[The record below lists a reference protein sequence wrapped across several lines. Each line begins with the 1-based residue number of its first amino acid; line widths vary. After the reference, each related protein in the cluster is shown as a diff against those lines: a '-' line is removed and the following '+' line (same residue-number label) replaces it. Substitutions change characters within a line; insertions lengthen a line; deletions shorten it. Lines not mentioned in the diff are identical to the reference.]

1 MRGYVGKRGK
11 TWGYAVDVGR
21 DPATGRRRQ
30 RTKGGF
36 KTRREAD
43 AALAEVIRSVG
54 TGTYVAR
61 DPQTLAEWIERWLPT
76 MAPKIRPS
84 TLSDYRKSL
93 AHVTRQI
100 GHVRL
105 QALRPLDLEEL
116 YATLLK
122 EGHRFGGGLA
132 PKTVRNV
139 HIALRRSLADAE
151 RFGLVHRN
159 VAALV
164 KAPAPTRPDLT
175 TWSAP
180 EVSQFLASVEAH
192 RLGPAFRL
200 LAATGM
206 RRGEVLGLKW
216 DSVDLDA
223 GRLSV
228 RRSLIAVDD
237 ELVWSDPKTSRSRRN
252 LSLDSET
259 VAVLRA
265 HRRRRLEER
274 LAAGELWEEH
284 DLVFSTETG
293 EALHPDRFSRAFER
307 AVQSSGLPRIRM
319 HDLRHTWATLALQ
332 AGIHPKVV
340 SERLGH
346 ASTSI
351 TLDIYSHVQPE
362 LDAQAA
368 TAVALLFDAE
378 PDADPGALHSV

>member
-1 MRGYVGKRGK
+1 
-11 TWGYAVDVGR
+11 
-21 DPATGRRRQ
+21 
-30 RTKGGF
+30 
-36 KTRREAD
+36 
-43 AALAEVIRSVG
+43 
-54 TGTYVAR
+54 
-61 DPQTLAEWIERWLPT
+61 

-105 QALRPLDLEEL
+105 QALRPLDIEEL
-116 YATLLK
+116 YANLLK

-180 EVSQFLASVEAH
+180 EVSQFLSSVEVH

-228 RRSLIAVDD
+228 RRSLMAVDD
-237 ELVWSDPKTSRSRRN
+237 ELGSAARSGDN
-252 LSLDSET
+252 
-259 VAVLRA
+259 
-265 HRRRRLEER
+265 
-274 LAAGELWEEH
+274 
-284 DLVFSTETG
+284 
-293 EALHPDRFSRAFER
+293 
-307 AVQSSGLPRIRM
+307 
-319 HDLRHTWATLALQ
+319 
-332 AGIHPKVV
+332 
-340 SERLGH
+340 
-346 ASTSI
+346 
-351 TLDIYSHVQPE
+351 
-362 LDAQAA
+362 
-368 TAVALLFDAE
+368 
-378 PDADPGALHSV
+378 